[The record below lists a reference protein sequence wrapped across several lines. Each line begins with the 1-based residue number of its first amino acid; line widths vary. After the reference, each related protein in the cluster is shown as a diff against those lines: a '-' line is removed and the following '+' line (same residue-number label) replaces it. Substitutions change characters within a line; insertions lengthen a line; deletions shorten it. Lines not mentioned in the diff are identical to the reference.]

1 MSSVEAGPWKYGRPY
16 YSCQGYRSVLAR
28 PTQIQAAN
36 QNLQCRLPTVSQ
48 VASLA
53 DDLPFDG
60 AFLFPDNPL
69 AYVG

>member
-1 MSSVEAGPWKYGRPY
+1 M
-16 YSCQGYRSVLAR
+16 
-28 PTQIQAAN
+28 N
-36 QNLQCRLPTVSQ
+36 SQ

-53 DDLPFDG
+53 DDLLFAG